1 MSSSIKELSLAFFK
15 GLAFGKG
22 LIMGR
27 ELAENKDMAED
38 RWITIHPFGNMKQG
52 EADTGEGKRYFQ
64 RIFINDET
72 DEIEG
77 GLGGKLNGTKISDM
91 GENLRALREDKPL
104 KMSDGQSGKTE
115 EQEEVPKH
123 VKEIDEKTERWK
135 AAKAR
140 FKKRKEAEEA
150 KAQKEAEEAK
160 RKAEEEAQKP
170 KDYAKEIT
178 DFIKEREEERLKPQ
192 ERAFSDPHP
201 ADKSIL
207 DKEYYKDIKRK
218 AQNILKSLNGD
229 KYAEE
234 AVENV
239 KDKIDA
245 ILSEYSDTY
254 TRSINLARN
263 PDFSYDPEW
272 TNFEKD
278 YRDKLYRQF
287 DELERYVKDPEKY
300 KADIEQTRSDLKS
313 INDEL
318 ELRRKAL
325 AKLPN
330 DRGTNSYLSKLLNTE
345 NIITESLKAETGLHT
360 DKGKRWET
368 AVRDLSG
375 IEDVKANAEK
385 LLKSVDKNPKYTD
398 VLAKAKEGEYY
409 KNISDVTKEQKE
421 RAEAR
426 EEKKQERVDRM
437 RERADNIIKQ
447 GEERFHR
454 GYEAIM
460 ALPPGQPNI
469 EGRLTSYLER
479 ADRDQRRGMEKI
491 KYGESLKAR
500 ADDIEAHN
508 EIRSDD
514 PLAIQKLQQEVEN
527 SVGTRRAYY
536 QKKLERALKTQERAN
551 TGSGLKK
558 ETKLYKLDEDFTD
571 GRIRFRFDGKPRQ
584 EVIDI
589 MKSRGFRWSPSNKA
603 WQRQNTPNGVW
614 SAKKVIEELKQY
626 E

>member
-1 MSSSIKELSLAFFK
+1 MSVSTKELFTAFFK
-15 GLAFGKG
+15 GLAFAKG
-22 LIMGR
+22 LNFGDK
-27 ELAENKDMAED
+27 NKGMAED
-38 RWITIHPFGNMKQG
+38 RWITIHPGGDEDNY
-52 EADTGEGKRYFQ
+52 R
-64 RIFINDET
+64 RIEINDET
-72 DEIEG
+72 GEIEK
-77 GLGGKLNGTKISDM
+77 GLGAGTNIKDLSKTLKAKRKGEEAENTSKTVTESTGKS
-91 GENLRALREDKPL
+91 
-104 KMSDGQSGKTE
+104 E

-135 AAKAR
+135 AAKER
-140 FKKRKEAEEA
+140 FKKRKEAAEA

-160 RKAEEEAQKP
+160 RKAEEEAKKP
-170 KDYAKEIT
+170 KDYVKEVT
-178 DFIKEREEERLKPQ
+178 DFIKNREEERLKPQ
-192 ERAFSDPHP
+192 ERTFGDPRP

-245 ILSEYSDTY
+245 ILGEYSDTY

-287 DELERYVKDPEKY
+287 DELERYAKDPEKY
-300 KADIEQTRSDLKS
+300 KADIEQTRNDLKS

-375 IEDVKANAEK
+375 IENVKANAEK

-398 VLAKAKEGEYY
+398 VLAKAKEGEFY
-409 KNISDVTKEQKE
+409 KNISDVTEEQRE

-426 EEKKQERVDRM
+426 EERKQERVDRM
-437 RERADNIIKQ
+437 RDRADNIIKQ
-447 GEERFHR
+447 GEERFRR
-454 GYEAIM
+454 GYKAIM

-536 QKKLERALKTQERAN
+536 QKKLDRALKTQERAN
-551 TGSGLKK
+551 TGGGLKA
-558 ETKLYKLDEDFTD
+558 ETKLYKMNEDFED
-571 GRIRFRFDGKPRQ
+571 GRIRFKFDGKPRQ
-584 EVIDI
+584 EIIDI

-614 SAKKVIEELKQY
+614 SAKKVMEELKQF

>member
-1 MSSSIKELSLAFFK
+1 MSVSTKELFTAFFK
-15 GLAFGKG
+15 GLAFAKG
-22 LIMGR
+22 LNFGEKNR
-27 ELAENKDMAED
+27 GMAED
-38 RWITIHPFGNMKQG
+38 RWITIHPGGDPDVNRRIEIDDEGYILKGFGNKIVGTNLKDLSANLKAIKNG
-52 EADTGEGKRYFQ
+52 EQPIK
-64 RIFINDET
+64 
-72 DEIEG
+72 
-77 GLGGKLNGTKISDM
+77 M
-91 GENLRALREDKPL
+91 DK
-104 KMSDGQSGKTE
+104 DGNRVT

-135 AAKAR
+135 AAKER

-160 RKAEEEAQKP
+160 RKAEEEAKKP
-170 KDYAKEIT
+170 KDYVKEVT
-178 DFIKEREEERLKPQ
+178 DFIKDREEERLKPQ
-192 ERAFSDPHP
+192 ERTFGDPRP

-245 ILSEYSDTY
+245 ILSQYSDTY

-272 TNFEKD
+272 TSFEKD

-318 ELRRKAL
+318 EFRRKAL

-375 IEDVKANAEK
+375 IENVKANAEK

-398 VLAKAKEGEYY
+398 VLAKAKEGEFY
-409 KNISDVTKEQKE
+409 KNISDVTEEQRE

-426 EEKKQERVDRM
+426 EERKQERVDRM
-437 RERADNIIKQ
+437 RDRADNIIKQ

-454 GYEAIM
+454 GYKAVM

-536 QKKLERALKTQERAN
+536 QKKLDRALKTQERAN
-551 TGSGLKK
+551 TGGGLKA
-558 ETKLYKLDEDFTD
+558 ETKLYKMNEDFED

-584 EVIDI
+584 EIIDI

-614 SAKKVIEELKQY
+614 SAKKVMEELKQF